1 MKQPIDILIEIL
13 KNGGSESGCPPDG
26 HHDDC
31 NLWELD
37 GDICEGCWRDYAE
50 MVAERENRRTR
61 RRLMQLRLNGTA
73 YFEDKLERRRWY
85 RVRLTCEKRGD
96 GR

>member
-37 GDICEGCWRDYAE
+37 GTVCEECWYDYSE
-50 MVAERENRRTR
+50 MVSERENRREEKRAQELTR
-61 RRLMQLRLNGTA
+61 LRIKGIA

-85 RVRLTCEKRGD
+85 RVRLKMLK
-96 GR
+96 